1 MAAHWGENVEYY
13 ESMNDWIMESS
24 LPMLSHH
31 SASPG
36 LMCGSWWK
44 WWCFL
49 SWHTMLYVGLAI
61 LLVWRR
67 FCAFTQGSSG
77 VCYLTQLGEM
87 AWDFGC
93 YFRNEHLSDL
103 HTEYLNIYIYIIYTR
118 MPEASTNCHI
128 NLCLVWPNSG
138 VSPFPKVISRQ
149 IPAINCP
156 WKNIS
161 RT

>member
-1 MAAHWGENVEYY
+1 
-13 ESMNDWIMESS
+13 MESS

-77 VCYLTQLGEM
+77 FCDLTQLGEM
-87 AWDFGC
+87 GLRDFGTATSGM
-93 YFRNEHLSDL
+93 NHLSDL
-103 HTEYLNIYIYIIYTR
+103 HTEYLNSYIYIYMYIYIYIYTR